1 MMVMLPGIP
10 APIPL
15 PSMRAILAAGA
26 ALGIA
31 AMLGATFMLR
41 AQRDD
46 ARRALNAE
54 RAAHQQSIAN
64 YRAAAAMARHYA
76 QMRADDAMRAGQRVN
91 QEVADDYAK
100 RIAALRARAGVVA
113 GAAGAAGAV
122 AGAGRVRTHAG
133 TGGAGGGPG
142 IADLPRIPDPAG
154 RIDAPPGAD
163 GFSGVCAAT
172 DSTAALIASEQAVQ
186 LDALIDWVEAQQRVF
201 NGDLGR

>member
-10 APIPL
+10 MPIPL
-15 PSMRAILAAGA
+15 PSMRTILGAGA

-31 AMLGATFMLR
+31 AMLGGAFMLR

-46 ARRALNAE
+46 ARRALGVE

-76 QMRADDAMRAGQRVN
+76 QMRADDMARAGQRIN

-113 GAAGAAGAV
+113 AGAASGGV
-122 AGAGRVRTHAG
+122 GRVRTHAG
-133 TGGAGGGPG
+133 TGAAGGGAS
-142 IADLPRIPDPAG
+142 IADLSGVPNAAG

-163 GFSGVCAAT
+163 GFSGVCTAT
-172 DSTAALIASEQAVQ
+172 DSTGIATALIASEQAVQ

-201 NGDLGR
+201 NGGLGR